1 MSVRCLSLA
10 APQKSFLGW
19 TAMDC
24 LYFDWT
30 VVVDWSSKV
39 DIKSEGGDDSICR
52 SLE

>member
-1 MSVRCLSLA
+1 
-10 APQKSFLGW
+10 
-19 TAMDC
+19 
-24 LYFDWT
+24 